1 MLHWGTGGSER
12 WCNLPDLTQLVSGR
26 GRIRGHPAL
35 PSTSWQNIQPSP
47 LGVLW
52 VSSQRFSRVNPLA
65 FLHYPGRGC
74 WWLPIPELTP
84 ACPGGSQVNPPTAA
98 LRSRLSS
105 EPPLRYQGSFPSR
118 SDAVD
123 TGPPNRAWYHL
134 PWVPRRSCLISASP
148 GIQKSL
154 KKKNKKKHTHTH
166 KKRRTSHFWKGGML
180 EWRDAPAPKF
190 TATQPRSQTGLKS
203 HRCPLCLLETLVLRP
218 LDGN

>member
-12 WCNLPDLTQLVSGR
+12 WRNLPDLTQLVSGR

-105 EPPLRYQGSFPSR
+105 EPPLWYQGSFPSR

-154 KKKNKKKHTHTH
+154 KKKNKPLL
-166 KKRRTSHFWKGGML
+166 KRRNVRVKGCSSPQVHCHSTKVTDWSKVTQMPSVPTG
-180 EWRDAPAPKF
+180 DSGAP
-190 TATQPRSQTGLKS
+190 TTGW
-203 HRCPLCLLETLVLRP
+203 ELVWSCSST
-218 LDGN
+218 DS